1 MQRLII
7 TLCLTISLACGSFGV
22 GLSGDFQKGWEA
34 SVKGDYATVLKEW
47 IPLAAQ
53 GNASAQFNLGV
64 MYAFGEGVIEDIV
77 YAHMWFDIATANGD
91 ERGQE
96 LKEIFTEEMTPSQIE
111 KAQDLARECVKKD
124 YKGC

>member
-7 TLCLTISLACGSFGV
+7 TLCLTISLAGGSFGV
-22 GLSGDFQKGWEA
+22 GWSGDFQKGWEA

-64 MYAFGEGVIEDIV
+64 MYAFGEGVIKDIV